1 MLFKINPE
9 TLATEPASTT
19 RKTILTMLVLSVVVG
34 VSLFIAGFRVGKNAL
49 VSLSTEEKLI
59 IVQEFN
65 KFDESRLIEKLKEL
79 NVKFPYIALAQ
90 ARLETGNFSSKVFRE
105 NNNLFGM
112 REAKQ
117 RITTAKGT
125 ENNHAYYHSWHESVL
140 DYAFYQC
147 RYLSGIQTEAQ
158 YLDYLRQ
165 SYAEDP
171 NYVNRLVT
179 IITDSK
185 LKEKF

>member
-1 MLFKINPE
+1 MLFKINPR
-9 TLATEPASTT
+9 TLEAEPATIG
-19 RKTILTMLVLSVVVG
+19 RKTIIIVLSISVIVG
-34 VSLFIAGFRVGKNAL
+34 LSLLIIGFKVGKNAL

-65 KFDESRLIEKLKEL
+65 KFDEPKLIEKLKEL

-117 RITTAKGT
+117 RITTARGT

-147 RYLSGIQTEAQ
+147 RYLSSIQTEAQ

-171 NYVNRLVT
+171 NYVNRLIT